1 MAKRIEKAAVIGSGI
16 MGSGIAALC
25 AGAGIPTLL
34 LDIVPFDLKDEE
46 KNDPAARNRIVKAG
60 MDAALKAKPPVFYD
74 KKTDLGLITTGNL
87 EDDFDKLSEC
97 DLIFEVVVENLK
109 IKQDLFSRI
118 EKVMKKG
125 AVIAS
130 NTSGLPLHKMAEG
143 RSQAFR
149 QHFLIMH
156 FFNPVR
162 YMKMLEIVPGEDTLP
177 EITAFMGE
185 WGEKN
190 LGKGIVWAK
199 DTPNFVGNRI
209 GMNLIC
215 KTFKMIEDSD
225 IIIPEID
232 ALFGPNMGMPR
243 TAVFAL
249 ADLVGL
255 DTIGHV
261 ADGSYENLPD
271 DEVRDVYQLPQFVRD
286 MLDKKMLGKKTKD
299 AGGFYKTEFD
309 AATFTKKK
317 LYLEPKSFE
326 FKEFDRKAVVPE
338 IAKKAKAGKD
348 LAEKQRILVSGD
360 DKYAKFAWE
369 LISNLLVYSA
379 NRIPEISD
387 TIIGIDDAMRWGFAW
402 EIGPFEIWDNLGVE
416 ESVKKMEAGGIAV
429 PENVKRMLDAGN
441 KTFYKVENGKDMF
454 FDFSSGSYKEIKI
467 SPKMIFLKT
476 LRADNKV
483 VKSNKSASL
492 IDLGDGVFNIEFHSK
507 MNALNKAM
515 VEFMSEAS
523 QHVLENGVGLVFGN
537 QAPGMPGAFSA
548 GGDLAYMGG
557 LAKEGKFSEI
567 DDFIKEVHKG
577 IMELKYCNIPVVAA
591 PYGMTLGGGC
601 EVCLAADRIVAHTD
615 LIMGL
620 VEIGAGIVPGG
631 CGMMHLWQRYMDGV
645 PGSVKLADYG
655 AYILPAFMAVAQAK
669 TSMSAAQAR
678 GMGFLRPTDRIVS
691 NKDYLI
697 GEAKKEVLKM
707 VDDGY
712 APPVKKKYPVM
723 GQAAQGMVWAEMF
736 NMKSG
741 GFIPPHMEFI
751 AKKAIYCMSG
761 GEARQGQ
768 LVSEEY
774 LMKLEREAFVELWKT
789 ENTQKMAN
797 HIMTTGKPL
806 ML

>member
-1 MAKRIEKAAVIGSGI
+1 MAKRIEKVAVIGSGI

-46 KNDPAARNRIVKAG
+46 KSNPAARNRIVKAG
-60 MDAALKAKPPVFYD
+60 LDAALKAKPPVFYN
-74 KKTDLGLITTGNL
+74 KRTDLDLIATGNL
-87 EDDFDKLSEC
+87 EDDFHKLAEC
-97 DLIFEVVVENLK
+97 DLIFEVIVENLK

-130 NTSGLPLHKMAEG
+130 NTSGLPLYKMAEG
-143 RSQAFR
+143 RSKEFKK
-149 QHFLIMH
+149 HFMILH

-162 YMKMLEIVPGEDTLP
+162 YMKMLEIVPGEETLP
-177 EITAFMGE
+177 EITKFIAA
-185 WGEKN
+185 WGEKI
-190 LGKGIVWAK
+190 LGKGMVWAK
-199 DTPNFVGNRI
+199 DTPNFIGNRI

-215 KTFKMIEDSD
+215 KTFKMIEESD

-255 DTIGHV
+255 DTIVHV
-261 ADGSYENLPD
+261 ADGSYENLPN
-271 DEVRDVYQLPQFVRD
+271 DEARDVYKLPQFVRQ
-286 MLDKKMLGKKTKD
+286 MMEKKMLGKKTKQT
-299 AGGFYKTEFD
+299 GGFYKSEID
-309 AATFTKKK
+309 PATWAKKNF
-317 LYLEPKSFE
+317 YLDPKSFE
-326 FKEFDRKAVVPE
+326 FKGFDRKAVVPE
-338 IAKKAKAGKD
+338 IANAAKKGKD
-348 LAEKQRILVSGD
+348 LAEKQKILLSGN
-360 DKYAKFAWE
+360 DKYSKFAWN
-369 LISNLLVYSA
+369 LVANLLVYSA

-387 TIIGIDDAMRWGFAW
+387 NIIGIDDAMRWGFAW
-402 EIGPFEIWDNLGVE
+402 EVGPFEIWDNIGLE
-416 ESVKKMEAGGIAV
+416 ESVTKMKADGFAI
-429 PENVKRMLDAGN
+429 PENIQKMLKGGN
-441 KTFYKVENGKDMF
+441 KTFYKVENGKDMYY
-454 FDFSSGSYKEIKI
+454 DFASNSYKEIKF
-467 SPKMIFLKT
+467 SSKMIFLKT

-483 VKSNKSASL
+483 VKSNNSASL

-515 VEFMSEAS
+515 LDFMEEAS
-523 QHVLENGVGLVFGN
+523 GYVFENGVGLVIGN

-567 DDFIKEVHKG
+567 DEFIKGVHRG
-577 IMELKYCNIPVVAA
+577 IMGLKYSNIPIVAA

-601 EVCLAADRIVAHTD
+601 EVCLACDKIVAHTD

-620 VEIGAGIVPGG
+620 VEIGAGLVPGG
-631 CGMMHLWQRYMDGV
+631 CGMMHLWQRYMDSV
-645 PGSVKLADYG
+645 PANVKLADYG
-655 AYILPAFMAVAQAK
+655 AFVLPAFMAVAQAK
-669 TSMSAAQAR
+669 TSMSASQAR
-678 GMGFLRPTDRIVS
+678 DMGFLRPTDRIIA

-712 APPVKKKYPVM
+712 APPAKKKYPVM

-774 LMKLEREAFVELWKT
+774 LMKLEREAFVELWRT